1 MMSYKL
7 YYHYT
12 DDDGSKNII
21 RSGKIQA
28 SLSSEAT
35 DDAGFGNG
43 VYLTTLKAKTC
54 TKSDIAMNNWL
65 KTTAPFINRTRNYF
79 VLKIPDSDIKDAST
93 DSRNIFLFGNRKDL
107 CLHKYSWWL
116 VNYDSDTI
124 ISSYK
129 YQMSSFGPSTVIPGL
144 NSKLGEYKMSD
155 ETVNGRPV
163 YKHDTSDFYLF
174 MTKLGNWMVGSDPGQ
189 DTGFFLQDSKNILGP
204 DSKLLWDYWSGG
216 QWHEDDITLRAYAWQ
231 V

>member
-1 MMSYKL
+1 MADKL

-12 DDDGSKNII
+12 DDEGSKSII

-65 KTTAPFINRTRNYF
+65 KVSVDFINRTSNYF

-93 DSRNIFLFGNRKDL
+93 DRRNIFLFGNRKDL
-107 CLHKYSWWL
+107 CLHKYKWWL

-129 YQMSSFGPSTVIPGL
+129 YQMSSFGPSTVMPGL
-144 NSKLGEYKMSD
+144 KSKLGEYKMSD

-163 YKHDTSDFYLF
+163 YKHETSDLYLF
-174 MTKLGNWMVGSDPGQ
+174 MTKLGSWMVGSDPGQ
-189 DTGFFLQDSKNILGP
+189 DIRSFLQVSKNSLGP
-204 DSKLLWDYWSGG
+204 DSKLPWDYWSDG

>member
-1 MMSYKL
+1 MSYKL

-12 DDDGSKNII
+12 DDEGAKNII

-43 VYLTTLKAKTC
+43 VYLTTLKARTC
-54 TKSDIAMNNWL
+54 TKSEIAMNNWL
-65 KTTAPFINRTRNYF
+65 KISVPFINRTSNYF

-93 DSRNIFLFGNRKDL
+93 NSRNIFLFGNRKDL
-107 CLHKYSWWL
+107 CLYKYKWWL
-116 VNYDSDTI
+116 MNYDSDTI

-129 YQMSSFGPSTVIPGL
+129 YRLSSVGPSTTIPVL
-144 NSKLGEYKMSD
+144 NEKLGEYTMSD

-163 YKHDTSDFYLF
+163 YKHDSSHFCLF
-174 MTKLGNWMVGSDPGQ
+174 MTRLGNWMVGSDPGR
-189 DTGFFLQDSKNILGP
+189 DSGDFRQPSMNSLGP
-204 DSKLLWDYWSGG
+204 VSKSPWQYGFGG
-216 QWHEDDITLRAYAWQ
+216 QWNEDDVTLMAYAWQ